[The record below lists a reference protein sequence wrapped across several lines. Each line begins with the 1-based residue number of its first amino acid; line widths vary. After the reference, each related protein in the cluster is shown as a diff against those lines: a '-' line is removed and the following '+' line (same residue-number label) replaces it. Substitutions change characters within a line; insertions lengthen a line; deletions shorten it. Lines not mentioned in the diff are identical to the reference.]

1 MSTLGV
7 LTTYDEHQTPLNMS
21 QYNLKRSLTT
31 AITGDATSQ
40 VFGFTKQVVLAG
52 GVVAGTNL
60 G

>member
-1 MSTLGV
+1 MVILYFFI
-7 LTTYDEHQTPLNMS
+7 LAFHMS

>member
-1 MSTLGV
+1 MK
-7 LTTYDEHQTPLNMS
+7 LNGYFIFFILAFHMS